1 MKRISILLALT
12 LSLSLLSACGGNEPA
27 ASTGNPSSD
36 PSANTQQ
43 VPDESAEQAA
53 GSAANFLSPEYDYT
67 SDELK
72 LTDLSTGEVTA
83 TYVFDTAQTPL
94 LTDKTSQGAIVMLSS
109 QVAADVQDTGGVTV
123 ISGDSSA
130 ETLYYWLFDQS
141 LNLVNTYELTDETLV
156 NGLWGSVFA
165 AAPDGKTLV
174 YAEGP
179 SLYQYTF
186 ETQELT
192 EITPA
197 MSATVYFEAVGYSGS
212 GDYLAFFG
220 SLDGQ
225 ENTTA
230 YGSIDLSSNAAAVF
244 SAEGFSGSTLRSML
258 SVNGEYAA
266 VSDTIL
272 PASMG
277 GAKQTGS
284 VLFLD
289 LSQQQGKVIN
299 VESGDESGI
308 AAVSADGQ
316 YIVTCAGGDSPSGT
330 LRAYQVSDGT
340 KVADETYTMDT
351 NCKPYEIWVI
361 GHSAYA
367 ALGTDDGYA
376 LSQAV
381 DLP

>member
-1 MKRISILLALT
+1 MKRISILLVLA

-36 PSANTQQ
+36 PSANAQQ
-43 VPDESAEQAA
+43 VPDESAEQTADS
-53 GSAANFLSPEYDYT
+53 GVNFLSPEYDYST
-67 SDELK
+67 NELK
-72 LTDLSTGEVTA
+72 LTDLSTGEVVA
-83 TYVFDTAQTPL
+83 TYAFDAAQTPL

-109 QVAADVQDTGGVTV
+109 QAAADVQDTGGVTV

-141 LNLVNTYELTDETLV
+141 LNLVDSYELTDETLV

-165 AAPDGKTLV
+165 AAPDGKNLV

-186 ETQELT
+186 DTQELT

-197 MSATVYFEAVGYSGS
+197 MSETVYFEAVGYSGS

-230 YGSIDLSSNAAAVF
+230 YGSIDLSSNTAAVF
-244 SAEGFSGSTLRSML
+244 SAEGFSGSML

-289 LSQQQGKVIN
+289 LAQQQGKVIS

-340 KVADETYTMDT
+340 KVADETYTMDA

>member
-1 MKRISILLALT
+1 MKRISILLALA

-27 ASTGNPSSD
+27 ANTGNPSSD
-36 PSANTQQ
+36 PSANAQQ

-53 GSAANFLSPEYDYT
+53 GSAADFLSPEYDYT

-72 LTDLSTGEVTA
+72 LTDLSTGEVIA
-83 TYVFDTAQTPL
+83 TYAFDAAQTPL
-94 LTDKTSQGAIVMLSS
+94 LTDKTSEGAIVMLSS
-109 QVAADVQDTGGVTV
+109 QTAADVQDTGGVTL

-130 ETLYYWLFDQS
+130 EKLYYWLFDQS
-141 LNLVNTYELTDETLV
+141 LNLVDSYELTDEALV

-165 AAPDGKTLV
+165 AAPDGKALV

-197 MSATVYFEAVGYSGS
+197 MSETVYFEGVGYSGS
-212 GDYLAFFG
+212 GNYLAFFG

-230 YGSIDLSSNAAAVF
+230 YGSIDLSNNAAAVF
-244 SAEGFSGSTLRSML
+244 SAEGFSGSML

-284 VLFLD
+284 VLFLN
-289 LSQQQGKVIN
+289 LAKQQGKVIS

-340 KVADETYTMDT
+340 KVADETYPMDT